1 MHTNLHISNLK
12 GGGRNEVNQEAYYL
26 CYQFKMFILF
36 SGSCTYLR
44 RLMRFSC
51 LELKEN
57 FFKFTLIVLFMQRQG
72 KAHKNLSDIKNRI
85 SRKHIKFFE
94 N

>member
-1 MHTNLHISNLK
+1 M
-12 GGGRNEVNQEAYYL
+12 
-26 CYQFKMFILF
+26 
-36 SGSCTYLR
+36 
-44 RLMRFSC
+44 RLSC

-57 FFKFTLIVLFMQRQG
+57 FLKFTLIVLFMQRQG